1 MKERKGGGSL
11 EADQTLGTKVNN
23 ISMQVRKKY
32 LYVSIDSLL
41 CLSSLSYSQQS
52 NGKVLKQI
60 SHQLA
65 RNIKMYW

>member
-32 LYVSIDSLL
+32 LYVAIDSLL
-41 CLSSLSYSQQS
+41 CLSS
-52 NGKVLKQI
+52 
-60 SHQLA
+60 
-65 RNIKMYW
+65 